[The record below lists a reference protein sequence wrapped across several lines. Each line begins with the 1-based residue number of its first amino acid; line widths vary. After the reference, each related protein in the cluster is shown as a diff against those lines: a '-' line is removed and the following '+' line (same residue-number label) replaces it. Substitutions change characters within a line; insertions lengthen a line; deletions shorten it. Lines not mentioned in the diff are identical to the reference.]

1 MYWIPASEPGTGH
14 GVSMFFYTWEILSM
28 TILNLYGS
36 SYKKVGS
43 EDVERMLEQLEN
55 REGLQNSFDPFKSL

>member
-1 MYWIPASEPGTGH
+1 
-14 GVSMFFYTWEILSM
+14 MFFYTWEILSM